1 MNDGSELADNHPPQ
15 RQLGL
20 DSQVS
25 MFSRHRH
32 LTIRAAR
39 EIYEVDF
46 LLPDRRWSLS
56 KTCWADAYLAEAEY

>member
-46 LLPDRRWSLS
+46 LLPDRR
-56 KTCWADAYLAEAEY
+56 